1 MVGFVNKLELSDQK
15 YQTNGNL
22 RDENY
27 KGKFLFSMKDFVSLG
42 TDSQSMYLMS
52 TIFLKYNINEV
63 CVIKFQLS
71 YICNTNNSSH
81 KTFVKFCH
89 EIHYI

>member
-1 MVGFVNKLELSDQK
+1 MIKK
-15 YQTNGNL
+15 YQTNRNLWDGNL
-22 RDENY
+22 N
-27 KGKFLFSMKDFVSLG
+27 GKFLFSMKDIVSLG
-42 TDSQSMYLMS
+42 TDRQSMYFMS
-52 TIFLKYNINEV
+52 TIFLKDNINSV

-71 YICNTNNSSH
+71 YICNTNNSPH